1 MCDTLFA
8 HTSDAMLFA
17 KNSDRPVGEV
27 QLVHALAPHQPDRRT
42 AGLRTQYVTI
52 DDPGPGMATVVSRPD
67 WLWGAEHA
75 VNAAG
80 VAIGNEK
87 VWTTDD
93 PRAHPPA
100 LIGMDLVRLAA
111 ERAISADAA
120 VDIITSLLE
129 RWGQGGSGEHETDEP
144 YWSSF
149 LVVDPTGGWIVE
161 TSGRSWVAAPI
172 DSHGAISNRL
182 SLCNEWKRS
191 SADVAASTDWQL
203 RLDPSVPTAIADHRL
218 AATKKTAAAVAG
230 MGSIQRI
237 EAPSAPAQLI
247 AALRD
252 HGNGPWGAPGSP
264 QATGAA
270 PADAVPAQLGDDLS
284 GITVCMHVRDYQCT
298 TASMVA
304 SLPADPAATIGLWAS
319 IGPTCCAVVLPGAIV
334 RRGPQPA
341 VVVPAALDD
350 PVLWKAASVTA
361 RQSERASD
369 APSAAITNA
378 RGAFGAIEASAW
390 EQAAQLAAD
399 DASADAWA
407 AAAVQWSASAT
418 RAAHQILGQ
427 GTANDDRR

>member
-1 MCDTLFA
+1 MCDTLCA
-8 HTSDAMLFA
+8 QTPDAMLFA

-27 QLVHALAPHQPDRRT
+27 QLVHALAPHQPDPRNS
-42 AGLRTQYVTI
+42 GVHTQYLTI
-52 DDPGPGMATVVSRPD
+52 DDPGPGMATVMSRPE

-111 ERAISADAA
+111 ERAATADAA

-129 RWGQGGSGEHETDEP
+129 RWGQGGSGEHGTDEP

-149 LVVDPTGGWIVE
+149 LVVDPAGGWIVE
-161 TSGRSWVAAPI
+161 TSGRSWVAAPV
-172 DSHGAISNRL
+172 DRHGAISNRL
-182 SLCNEWKRS
+182 SLANDWKRS
-191 SADVAASTDWQL
+191 SADLATSTDRQL

-218 AATKKTAAAVAG
+218 AATTRAAAAVAG
-230 MGSIQRI
+230 TDRARHTPAS
-237 EAPSAPAQLI
+237 SAPAQLV

-252 HGNGPWGAPGSP
+252 HGNGPWGAPGTA

-270 PADAVPAQLGDDLS
+270 PADAVPAGLGDDLS

-334 RRGPQPA
+334 RRGPQPV

-350 PVLWKAASVTA
+350 PVLWKAASAAA
-361 RQSERASD
+361 RQSEGASD
-369 APSAAITNA
+369 DASAATTNA
-378 RGAFGAIEASAW
+378 RRAFGGIEASAW
-390 EQAAQLAAD
+390 EQAAELVAD
-399 DASADAWA
+399 HAPADAWVA
-407 AAAVQWSASAT
+407 AADQWSTSAI
-418 RAAHQILGQ
+418 RAAHQILG
-427 GTANDDRR
+427 